1 VTRSISWIGLL
12 EQETGLNPVE
22 IMYDTARA
30 SDIIVR
36 LFWLL
41 GYQSS
46 PRLVDAG
53 EARFWRMDKDADYE
67 SLEALVR

>member
-1 VTRSISWIGLL
+1 MTRSISWIGLL